1 MRAEKEVRG
10 TLKPKQRRSQILE
23 AVGQQGEVSVEV
35 LAQRF
40 DVSVETIR
48 RDLGQLAES
57 GVLQKIHGGARRL
70 RLHAEGSFD
79 ERMAENA
86 EAKQI
91 IAKKLAAIVEPGD
104 TIFID
109 TGSTTLICAQALAAI
124 DRLTV
129 ITNSVRVAQVLGKS
143 EKNITVYL
151 LGGTF
156 SHDNAETVG
165 PLVIDQIA
173 RFQVDHAVLTV
184 AAINADVGAMDS
196 DFDEAQVAR
205 AMIDHANHTIV
216 LANVEKLGRNA
227 AYRVCRLD
235 EINSIVCDQSPGA
248 EFTAALDR
256 AKVELR

>member
-1 MRAEKEVRG
+1 M
-10 TLKPKQRRSQILE
+10 KPKQRRLQILE
-23 AVGQQGEVSVEV
+23 AVGQQGHLSVEV

-57 GVLQKIHGGARRL
+57 GMLQKVHGGARRL

-86 EAKQI
+86 GAKQV
-91 IAKKLAAIVEPGD
+91 IAQKLTAIVEPGD

-109 TGSTTLICAQALAAI
+109 TGSTTLICAQALAEI
-124 DRLTV
+124 ERLTV
-129 ITNSVRVAQVLGKS
+129 ITNSVRIAQVLGKS
-143 EKNITVYL
+143 ENNVTVYL

-156 SHDNAETVG
+156 SHDNGETVG

-184 AAINADVGAMDS
+184 AAINAEVGAMDS
-196 DFDEAQVAR
+196 NFEEAQVAR
-205 AMIDHANHTIV
+205 AMINHSNHTIV
-216 LANVEKLGRNA
+216 LANAEKLGRNA
-227 AYRVCRLD
+227 AYRVCRFD
-235 EINSIVCDQSPGA
+235 EINTIVCDQPPGA
-248 EFTAALDR
+248 EMTATCNM